1 MLERLTS
8 LFKDLRK
15 EVGRI
20 NWPSRG
26 ETIRM
31 SLIVI
36 AFSLIV
42 AAFLGA
48 LDFFFFT
55 IVSKILR

>member
-1 MLERLTS
+1 MPERLRNF
-8 LFKDLRK
+8 FKDLRK

-26 ETIRM
+26 ETVRM
-31 SLIVI
+31 SVIVI
-36 AFSLIV
+36 VLSLIV

-48 LDFFFFT
+48 LDFLFFNL
-55 IVSKILR
+55 ISKILR

>member
-1 MLERLTS
+1 MFERLS
-8 LFKDLRK
+8 NFFKDLRK

-20 NWPSRG
+20 NWPTRG
-26 ETIRM
+26 ETVRM

-36 AFSLIV
+36 VFSLVV

-48 LDFFFFT
+48 LDYLFFNL
-55 IVSKILR
+55 ISKILS